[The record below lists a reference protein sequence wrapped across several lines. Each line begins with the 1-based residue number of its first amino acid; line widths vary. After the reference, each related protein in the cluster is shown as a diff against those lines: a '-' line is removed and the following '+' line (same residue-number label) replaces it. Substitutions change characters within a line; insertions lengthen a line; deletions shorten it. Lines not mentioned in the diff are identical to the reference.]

1 MDFNLNG
8 IVNFLM
14 FINNNW
20 VTIVVLIGLVVG
32 VVQKV
37 MVFVK
42 NKEDAKVEI
51 AKAQAKETILHMVEQ
66 AETEYSDWN
75 KAGQIKRSEV
85 VGKIYKEYPILSRV
99 VDQEQMIAW
108 IDEAIDN
115 SLVTLRAVLKENK

>member
-32 VVQKV
+32 IVQKV
-37 MVFVK
+37 MAFVK

-66 AETEYSDWN
+66 AESEYIDWN
-75 KAGQIKRSEV
+75 KAGEIKRSEV
-85 VGKIYKEYPILSRV
+85 IGKIYKEYPILSRV
-99 VDQEQMIAW
+99 IDQEQMIAW

>member
-20 VTIVVLIGLVVG
+20 VTIVVLVGLVVG
-32 VVQKV
+32 IVQKV
-37 MVFVK
+37 MAFVK

-66 AETEYSDWN
+66 AESEYIDWN

-85 VGKIYKEYPILSRV
+85 IGKIYKEYPILSRV

>member
-1 MDFNLNG
+1 
-8 IVNFLM
+8 M

>member
-8 IVNFLM
+8 VVNFLM

-20 VTIVVLIGLVVG
+20 VTIVVLVGLVVG
-32 VVQKV
+32 IVQKV
-37 MVFVK
+37 MAFVK

>member
-20 VTIVVLIGLVVG
+20 VTIVVLVGLVVG
-32 VVQKV
+32 IVQKV
-37 MVFVK
+37 MAFVK

>member
-20 VTIVVLIGLVVG
+20 VTIVVLVGLVVG
-32 VVQKV
+32 IVQKV
-37 MVFVK
+37 MAFIK

-66 AETEYSDWN
+66 AESEYIDWN

-85 VGKIYKEYPILSRV
+85 IGKIYKEYPILSRV

>member
-8 IVNFLM
+8 VVNFLM

-20 VTIVVLIGLVVG
+20 VTIVVLVGLVVG
-32 VVQKV
+32 IVQKV
-37 MVFVK
+37 MAFVK

-66 AETEYSDWN
+66 AESEYIDWN

-85 VGKIYKEYPILSRV
+85 IGKIYKEYPILSRV
-99 VDQEQMIAW
+99 IDQEQIIAW